1 MIAPSA
7 TAIPEAYAS
16 MGPLRNDGSCPRLP
30 CRIDAAGTLP
40 LVEWGWDMKVL
51 LAAMTLVLAACSSI
65 GSVPSLPVVSPAS
78 SAATAGATWSAEFA
92 EGFCAALREHAK
104 LETQVPLL
112 TTALKD
118 RDDDAIARQA
128 AETGKTVRAVDARLK
143 AIASLYQPARP
154 LLVAW
159 RKADASLIKAL
170 KEMERG
176 ARSSNQTRLERGAR
190 QLAQGATLLDKAVPL
205 VQKFVADRPSMCS

>member
-16 MGPLRNDGSCPRLP
+16 IGPPRSDGSCRLT
-30 CRIDAAGTLP
+30 CRIDAEGTLQ
-40 LVEWGWDMKVL
+40 LAEWGLDMKVL
-51 LAAMTLVLAACSSI
+51 LAAATLMLAACSSI
-65 GSVPSLPVVSPAS
+65 GSVPNLPVAPAAS
-78 SAATAGATWSAEFA
+78 SAATAGAAWSAEFA
-92 EGFCAALREHAK
+92 DGFCAALREHAT

-118 RDDDAIARQA
+118 RDYDAVALQA

-143 AIASLYQPARP
+143 TIASLYQPARP
-154 LLVAW
+154 LMVAW
-159 RKADASLIKAL
+159 RKANASLIKAL

-176 ARSSNQTRLERGAR
+176 ARSSNRTRLERGAR
-190 QLAQGATLLDKAVPL
+190 QLAQGAALLDKAVPL